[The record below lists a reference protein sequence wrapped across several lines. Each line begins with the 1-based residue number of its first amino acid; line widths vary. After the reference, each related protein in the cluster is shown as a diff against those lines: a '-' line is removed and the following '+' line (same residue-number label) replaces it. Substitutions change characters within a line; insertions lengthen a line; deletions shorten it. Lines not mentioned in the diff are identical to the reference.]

1 MKSNKKEKAITVAN
15 GGFALPNL
23 DGEIAEAMENE
34 MDGLPIT
41 FDRAKIPAGGGLAFE
56 VPGEDPDSPDML
68 KEIIGVIADHHAL
81 NAYWQE
87 KFNGQNTPPDC
98 SSMDGKNGEG
108 NPGGKCSSCPYN
120 QFGSGGDGSGKAC
133 KNMHRVY
140 LLRSGELIPIL
151 LTLPPTSIKAFADYL
166 GKRVVSKGKRSYGV
180 LTKVTLKKAVS
191 STGIQYSQ
199 AQFAVVADLDPAAV
213 KAMREFSERIKPVTR
228 RLAIT
233 EVDTVEEVKEAE
245 EEVLPL

>member
-1 MKSNKKEKAITVAN
+1 MKSKEQEKAMAIVN
-15 GGFALPNL
+15 GGFVLPNL
-23 DGEIAEAMENE
+23 EGEIAEAMGSE
-34 MDGLPIT
+34 MEGLPIS

-68 KEIIGVIADHHAL
+68 KELVGVIVDHHPV

-87 KFNGQNTPPDC
+87 KFNGQNNPPDC

-108 NPGGKCSSCPYN
+108 NPGGKCTSCPYN
-120 QFGSGGDGSGKAC
+120 QFGSGDDGSGKAC

-191 STGIQYSQ
+191 NTGIQYSQ